1 MISNLNMRTVIMILL
16 LVGTVQMVSSQT
28 KGKEQQ
34 IISSKV
40 NIQKY
45 HDREEL
51 LELNKGKLL
60 DLYIK
65 RIDVII
71 KILPN
76 IAFTT
81 KPGVTMSDLG
91 IPDTKQ
97 HRSALAD
104 NIEATAS
111 YFDDTLEFQKL
122 VLPYSDKSSL
132 IAAILFYEQ
141 TLKSLHTYN
150 DFN

>member
-1 MISNLNMRTVIMILL
+1 MNTKLFLRIAVASFFLF
-16 LVGTVQMVSSQT
+16 GFAQT
-28 KGKEQQ
+28 TFAQGQEQE
-34 IISSKV
+34 IISKNV
-40 NIQKY
+40 KINKY

-51 LELNKGKLL
+51 LSLNKGTLL
-60 DLYIK
+60 ELYIQ

-91 IPDTKQ
+91 IPDTKE
-97 HRSALAD
+97 HRKALED
-104 NIEATAS
+104 NIDATAS
-111 YFDDTLEFQKL
+111 YFDDTIAFQKL

-132 IAAILFYEQ
+132 ISAILFYEQ
-141 TLKSLHTYN
+141 TLKSLHQYN
-150 DFN
+150 DFD

>member
-65 RIDVII
+65 RIDLII

-76 IAFTT
+76 IAFCNLFLCSRNSTR
-81 KPGVTMSDLG
+81 KMGSRGKAHVTFS
-91 IPDTKQ
+91 
-97 HRSALAD
+97 H
-104 NIEATAS
+104 
-111 YFDDTLEFQKL
+111 
-122 VLPYSDKSSL
+122 
-132 IAAILFYEQ
+132 
-141 TLKSLHTYN
+141 
-150 DFN
+150 

>member
-1 MISNLNMRTVIMILL
+1 MTTKLILRPTILFLL
-16 LVGTVQMVSSQT
+16 LFGFVQEAFPQKV
-28 KGKEQQ
+28 KEQE
-34 IISSKV
+34 IISKDV
-40 NIQKY
+40 RIDKY

-51 LELNKGKLL
+51 LAMNKGQLL
-60 DLYIK
+60 DLYTQ

-91 IPDTKQ
+91 IPDTKE
-97 HRSALAD
+97 HRKALLG
-104 NIEATAS
+104 NIEATSS
-111 YFDDTLEFQKL
+111 YFEDTIAFQKL

-132 IAAILFYEQ
+132 LSAILFYEQ

>member
-1 MISNLNMRTVIMILL
+1 MISNIKLRLAFLFITAFSTMHVVT
-16 LVGTVQMVSSQT
+16 SQNR
-28 KGKEQQ
+28 GKEQQ
-34 IISSKV
+34 IISQKV
-40 NIQKY
+40 NIEKY

-51 LELNKGKLL
+51 LDLNKGKLL
-60 DLYIK
+60 DLYIQ

-97 HRSALAD
+97 HRNALAD

-111 YFDDTLEFQKL
+111 YFEDTLEFQRL

-132 IAAILFYEQ
+132 ISAILFYEH

>member
-1 MISNLNMRTVIMILL
+1 MTIKLILRPTIILL
-16 LVGTVQMVSSQT
+16 FLCGLSQNAFSQ
-28 KGKEQQ
+28 GKEQE
-34 IISSKV
+34 IISKNV
-40 NIQKY
+40 KINKY
-45 HDREEL
+45 HDRDEL
-51 LELNKGKLL
+51 LNKNKGELL
-60 DLYIK
+60 DLYIQ

-91 IPDTKQ
+91 IPDTKE
-97 HRSALAD
+97 HRNALLD
-104 NIEATAS
+104 NIEATAT
-111 YFDDTLEFQKL
+111 YFEDTLAFQKL
-122 VLPYSDKSSL
+122 VLPYSDKSNL
-132 IAAILFYEQ
+132 ITAILFYEQ

>member
-1 MISNLNMRTVIMILL
+1 MTIKLILRPTIVFILL
-16 LVGTVQMVSSQT
+16 FGFSQGAFSQ
-28 KGKEQQ
+28 GKEQE
-34 IISSKV
+34 IISKNV
-40 NIQKY
+40 KINKY

-51 LELNKGKLL
+51 LSKNKGQLL
-60 DLYIK
+60 DLYIQ

-91 IPDTKQ
+91 IPDTKE
-97 HRSALAD
+97 HRKALLD
-104 NIEATAS
+104 NIDATAT
-111 YFDDTLEFQKL
+111 YFEDTLAFQNL

>member
-1 MISNLNMRTVIMILL
+1 MLLGVI
-16 LVGTVQMVSSQT
+16 GNSSAQ
-28 KGKEQQ
+28 KSEQE
-34 IISSKV
+34 IISKNV
-40 NIQKY
+40 KIYKY

-51 LELNKGKLL
+51 LSMNKGDLL
-60 DLYIK
+60 DLYIR

-71 KILPN
+71 KMLPN

-91 IPDTKQ
+91 IPDTKE
-97 HRSALAD
+97 HRKALIG
-104 NIEATAS
+104 NIEATET
-111 YFDDTLEFQKL
+111 YFENTLDFQKL
-122 VLPYSDKSSL
+122 ILPYSDKSSL

>member
-1 MISNLNMRTVIMILL
+1 MTIKLFLRSALFAFLFLGM
-16 LVGTVQMVSSQT
+16 SQLAT
-28 KGKEQQ
+28 SQDAEQE
-34 IISSKV
+34 IISKKV
-40 NIQKY
+40 KINRY

-51 LELNKGKLL
+51 LALKKGPLL
-60 DLYIK
+60 DLYIQ
-65 RIDVII
+65 RVDVII

-91 IPDTKQ
+91 IPDTKE
-97 HRSALAD
+97 HRKALTD
-104 NIEATAS
+104 NIEAAAS
-111 YFDDTLEFQKL
+111 YFENTSAFQKQ

-141 TLKSLHTYN
+141 TLKSLHSYN

>member
-1 MISNLNMRTVIMILL
+1 MKSNAHLRIALL
-16 LVGTVQMVSSQT
+16 LLILFSMTFTAFSQK
-28 KGKEQQ
+28 KGKEQH
-34 IISSKV
+34 IISNKV
-40 NIQKY
+40 NIDKY

-51 LELNKGKLL
+51 QDLNKGKLL
-60 DLYIK
+60 DLYIQ

-104 NIEATAS
+104 NIEATAA
-111 YFDDTLEFQKL
+111 YFDDTLEFQNL

-132 IAAILFYEQ
+132 VSAILFYEQ